1 MLKLNVMLRVKNLSF
16 SNRGGFH
23 CILLWIQVLELQSE
37 NKRMQLSVREMEREL
52 AEARSRIEQ
61 LSEELE
67 AATSSAQ
74 EQGQESLTR
83 LRRLQ
88 NELTSSSKEREAVLK
103 K

>member
-1 MLKLNVMLRVKNLSF
+1 M
-16 SNRGGFH
+16 
-23 CILLWIQVLELQSE
+23 LWIQVLELQSE
-37 NKRMQLSVREMEREL
+37 SKRMQLSVREMEREL